1 MPTLPLA
8 LTDGHLFLTLDGD
21 RWLVDTGAPTSFGTS
36 RALTLAGE
44 SFDLEQSMLG
54 LNAEVLS
61 GYVGVPCAGLLGAD
75 VLNHFDHL
83 IDVPGGT
90 LTLSTDSI
98 AHEGETLPVELFMGI
113 PVVTARV
120 GDRTHRMFFD
130 TGAQVS
136 YLQHE
141 ALASYPPAGKVTDF
155 YPGVGR
161 FETDTHQVPV
171 ALGAR
176 TFSLRCGRLPMLLG
190 MTLMM
195 AGTEGIIGNVVLQ
208 DRQLGYAPR
217 RGVLVL

>member
-21 RWLVDTGAPTSFGTS
+21 RWLLDTGAPASFGARRS
-36 RALTLAGE
+36 LTLAGE
-44 SFDLEQSMLG
+44 SFELDASMLG

-75 VLNHFDHL
+75 VLNRFDHL

-90 LTLSTDSI
+90 LTLSTDTI

-120 GDRTHRMFFD
+120 GARTHRMFFD

-141 ALASYPPAGKVTDF
+141 ALGSFPPAGKVSDF

-171 ALGAR
+171 GLGAL
-176 TFSLRCGRLPMLLG
+176 TFSLRCGSLPMLLG

-208 DRQLGYAPR
+208 ERRVGYAPR